1 MNDHVNAQLVYDTLA
16 RLLEL
21 REPGVK
27 IQAAVRPK
35 EPETQN
41 AAPGGNDTWDGGQK
55 SENPNP
61 RDSASHYTRLEA
73 INQ

>member
-41 AAPGGNDTWDGGQK
+41 AAPGAANTQDGGQK
-55 SENPNP
+55 SEHEDA
-61 RDSASHYTRLEA
+61 RISASYYTKKEA
-73 INQ
+73 AGQ